1 MSLHY
6 NADIS
11 YLFAQLSI
19 SVLSRSVSNKFDY
32 IYSGEVSFKG
42 NVYDFSVDYDAIHK
56 SNILNILKYLM
67 IKKYIKYLELFLKN
81 VLLLTNVVNASNHAK
96 YVSLSNQKCEIQP
109 TLINLYP
116 KEFNQELHYYHY
128 QVRFYCFVA
137 G

>member
-56 SNILNILKYLM
+56 YLM

-96 YVSLSNQKCEIQP
+96 YMSLSNKKCEIQP
-109 TLINLYP
+109 TLINLYL

>member
-1 MSLHY
+1 M
-6 NADIS
+6 
-11 YLFAQLSI
+11 
-19 SVLSRSVSNKFDY
+19 SNKFDY

-42 NVYDFSVDYDAIHK
+42 NVYDFSVDYGAIHK
-56 SNILNILKYLM
+56 SNILNIRKYLM

-81 VLLLTNVVNASNHAK
+81 VLLLTNIVNASNHAK
-96 YVSLSNQKCEIQP
+96 HVSLSNQKCEIQP

-137 G
+137 GS